1 MIIQMLIIKN
11 KVKRTLWE
19 NMVMTQKPC
28 YVKEGS
34 VVQFGVEIDKEAEF
48 KN

>member
-1 MIIQMLIIKN
+1 
-11 KVKRTLWE
+11 
-19 NMVMTQKPC
+19 MVMAEKSC
-28 YVKEGS
+28 YIKEGS